1 MLAIPRIEPCLLRGR
16 EGRIGVWREHGVVG
30 VGTIQ
35 QLDTAT
41 RVSGRLL
48 AERPAPRS
56 LRLSVV
62 CPFYNEERIIERAAL
77 AMHAR
82 LSDVFGDQFEL
93 ILVDDGST
101 DRSLDVVTAT
111 LEGAVSTRVISYP
124 HNQGRG
130 RALKTGIDAARG
142 DIVVT
147 TEADGSWGE
156 DIVERLV
163 AALDAA
169 PSVDFVIASPHRK
182 GGGLVNVALGRALLS
197 RIGNRLIR
205 SVFESKVTMNTGMTR
220 AYRRRVIQPLV
231 VTENGK
237 EFHLEVLLKLLTLGF
252 NVSEIPATITW
263 DDRRLQREPGAERR
277 SSTRIL
283 RTVASHLKFVFIAQ
297 PFKYFALFSV
307 LLSVI
312 GLVFMGLAVRNLF
325 TDSAPSAYLA
335 LAGLNLLLFTLVL
348 IGFSVVL
355 FQIREMMRESWMR
368 SYGVLLPPSAK
379 AGVEVLTTAAAAR
392 KG

>member
-1 MLAIPRIEPCLLRGR
+1 MDL
-16 EGRIGVWREHGVVG
+16 
-30 VGTIQ
+30 GTLQ
-35 QLDTAT
+35 QSDAAT
-41 RVSGRLL
+41 RASGRLL
-48 AERPAPRS
+48 AEKPQPRS
-56 LRLSVV
+56 LRVSVV
-62 CPFYNEERIIERAAL
+62 CPFYNEEPIIEKAAL

-82 LSDVFGDQFEL
+82 LGRVFGDQFEL

-101 DRSLDVVTAT
+101 DRSLDIVTAA
-111 LEGAVSTRVISYP
+111 LEGAAFTRVISYP
-124 HNQGRG
+124 YNQGRG

-197 RIGNRLIR
+197 RFGNRLIR
-205 SVFESKVTMNTGMTR
+205 SVFESRVTMNTGMTR

-252 NVSEIPATITW
+252 SVSEIPATITW
-263 DDRRLQREPGAERR
+263 QNRKLQRRPGAERR
-277 SSTRIL
+277 SSTKIL
-283 RTVASHLKFVFIAQ
+283 RTIASHLKFVFIAQ
-297 PFKYFALFSV
+297 PFKYFAIFSAA
-307 LLSVI
+307 LSII

-325 TDSAPSAYLA
+325 IASAPSVYLA
-335 LAGLNLLLFTLVL
+335 LVGLNLLLFTLVL

-355 FQIREMMRESWMR
+355 FQTREMMRESWMR

-379 AGVEVLTTAAAAR
+379 AGVEVFTAAASAR